1 MKIGFISLGCP
12 KNQLDTE
19 VMLNELRIA
28 GYEITPDETEA
39 DIIVVNTCAFI
50 EAAKR
55 ESIDNILDAAWL
67 KKNHTLRG
75 LIVTGCMAERYRDE
89 VLKEFPEVDA
99 VLGVGSIH
107 DIVDA
112 VREVGKGQRGYS
124 SFLPKDEVKL
134 GGDRVLTTPQFW
146 TYLKIAEGCDNR
158 CTYCAIPSIRGK
170 FRSRPIEELVAEA
183 RDLEALGAREISII
197 AQDIT
202 RYGVDL
208 YGEYSLARLLREL
221 TAATKTVYFRL
232 LYCYPDKVTDELVA
246 EIRDNPRVLKYVDIP
261 LQHISDSVLR
271 RMNRHGDSAMIRD
284 VIKRLRDNVPGIV
297 LRTTFITGFP
307 GETEEDFEAL
317 CEFLHE
323 FRLERAGVF
332 PYSPEPGSLAA
343 TYPDQVDE
351 DVKRRRVELLT
362 DLQMRIVDDYCANMV
377 GKVIEVLC
385 EGYDD
390 ETELYYGRS
399 AADSPDIDGL
409 VHFEGE
415 EGGVRPGGFYRV
427 KVTNFYDGELVGVR
441 YDDEEEEAQ

>member
-170 FRSRPIEELVAEA
+170 FRSRPIEKHNRAGHHPLRCRSLRRIFACTAFA
-183 RDLEALGAREISII
+183 RADRSDKDGIFPPALLLPRQGDGRARRRN
-197 AQDIT
+197 T
-202 RYGVDL
+202 RQP
-208 YGEYSLARLLREL
+208 AR
-221 TAATKTVYFRL
+221 
-232 LYCYPDKVTDELVA
+232 A
-246 EIRDNPRVLKYVDIP
+246 EIR
-261 LQHISDSVLR
+261 
-271 RMNRHGDSAMIRD
+271 
-284 VIKRLRDNVPGIV
+284 
-297 LRTTFITGFP
+297 
-307 GETEEDFEAL
+307 
-317 CEFLHE
+317 
-323 FRLERAGVF
+323 
-332 PYSPEPGSLAA
+332 
-343 TYPDQVDE
+343 
-351 DVKRRRVELLT
+351 
-362 DLQMRIVDDYCANMV
+362 
-377 GKVIEVLC
+377 
-385 EGYDD
+385 
-390 ETELYYGRS
+390 
-399 AADSPDIDGL
+399 
-409 VHFEGE
+409 
-415 EGGVRPGGFYRV
+415 
-427 KVTNFYDGELVGVR
+427 
-441 YDDEEEEAQ
+441 

>member
-441 YDDEEEEAQ
+441 YEDDEEEAQ